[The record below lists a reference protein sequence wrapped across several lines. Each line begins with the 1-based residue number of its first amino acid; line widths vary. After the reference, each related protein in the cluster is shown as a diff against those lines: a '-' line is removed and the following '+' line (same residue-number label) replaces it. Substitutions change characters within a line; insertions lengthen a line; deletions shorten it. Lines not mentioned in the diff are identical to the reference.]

1 MIIAHDEGFKLQH
14 TTLHEK
20 FKNLLDD
27 KFKAFLKTEHI
38 TDEEFSKAA
47 SRFMTNHENGKP
59 AIFIK
64 LLMAVTEFDVF
75 IELLRVARHELD
87 KKLEDSSYKRRGDK
101 SDAKKIVNSRDSP
114 SRRKRNR
121 SPTVARRNRN
131 RSPSKGHVAK
141 SLTLNSTI

>member
-47 SRFMTNHENGKP
+47 SRFMTNHENRKP

-101 SDAKKIVNSRDSP
+101 SDAKKIVN
-114 SRRKRNR
+114 
-121 SPTVARRNRN
+121 
-131 RSPSKGHVAK
+131 
-141 SLTLNSTI
+141 